1 MTRILVADDHRL
13 IAESVSLSLSM
24 SEGFDVEISDSLSST
39 LEKIISEPLYSI
51 VLLDLRMPGMDG
63 INSIKKVVD
72 AAGDANV
79 VLFSANADTHT
90 VARAIEVGVRGL
102 VPKTLPLQSLGSVL
116 RLIQS
121 GQMFIPAENR
131 IPPGEARGQSI
142 LSESELA
149 VLQMAASGM
158 TNKHITNNLDMNEA
172 RIKMH
177 MRTICRKLDA
187 RNRAHAAM
195 IGRDMGIVDH

>member
-39 LEKIISEPLYSI
+39 LEKIISEPPYAI
-51 VLLDLRMPGMDG
+51 VMLDLRMPGMDG

-131 IPPGEARGQSI
+131 ILPGDSRGQ
-142 LSESELA
+142 
-149 VLQMAASGM
+149 
-158 TNKHITNNLDMNEA
+158 
-172 RIKMH
+172 
-177 MRTICRKLDA
+177 
-187 RNRAHAAM
+187 
-195 IGRDMGIVDH
+195 

>member
-39 LEKIISEPLYSI
+39 LEKIISEPPYAI
-51 VLLDLRMPGMDG
+51 VMLDLRMPGMDG

-102 VPKTLPLQSLGSVL
+102 VPKTLPLQYLGSVL
-116 RLIQS
+116 RLIQ
-121 GQMFIPAENR
+121 
-131 IPPGEARGQSI
+131 
-142 LSESELA
+142 
-149 VLQMAASGM
+149 
-158 TNKHITNNLDMNEA
+158 
-172 RIKMH
+172 
-177 MRTICRKLDA
+177 
-187 RNRAHAAM
+187 
-195 IGRDMGIVDH
+195 